1 MSSNDLSTT
10 DVQVTFKMP
19 AGTEQEPTTTND
31 LILQTAVS
39 SNSFLEE
46 ELNIIEQQEHEQQQQ
61 AEQQRLREK
70 SKTQTSTNVVVR
82 APVREEPAATAENDT
97 AAVPPHDPEDQHAA
111 QQTQEKE
118 TLLSEIQK
126 LKQRIQ
132 HMKSNTTTNLET
144 KTTAPAATAA
154 PAPATKEATEA
165 EPTAIPSTSTP
176 STTTTTFATTTDT
189 DVKTGTAGT
198 PATLAAPTPTTP
210 TPTTPT
216 PTTPTAHNRSE
227 KLHALHLVKQ
237 RLKSK
242 RMKRALIQ
250 QAKQHSEDNHSNRF
264 RNSITKHMHA
274 LHKSGSASSIGSGTG
289 GSSSSSSTTAREV
302 NHGPTPLSH
311 SKDHQDHKGYID
323 SVIRSLLYDEHR
335 GGDELIRQII
345 QDVEANINPRDW
357 SLCRTRHPNHYHNN
371 NHNARGSMS
380 DVEMHTTSAAMEY
393 HQGVSARRGEWTL
406 ESIKL
411 AYPEAS
417 RRVALSIISNAAEG
431 VTFDTFRYDS
441 KAIWIT
447 KLLNHWQYHYAMIFI
462 ALFHCIMG
470 FVEQSITYD
479 PYASTYHHQSF
490 LFCCVFVGDY

>member
-1 MSSNDLSTT
+1 
-10 DVQVTFKMP
+10 
-19 AGTEQEPTTTND
+19 
-31 LILQTAVS
+31 
-39 SNSFLEE
+39 
-46 ELNIIEQQEHEQQQQ
+46 
-61 AEQQRLREK
+61 
-70 SKTQTSTNVVVR
+70 
-82 APVREEPAATAENDT
+82 
-97 AAVPPHDPEDQHAA
+97 
-111 QQTQEKE
+111 
-118 TLLSEIQK
+118 
-126 LKQRIQ
+126 
-132 HMKSNTTTNLET
+132 
-144 KTTAPAATAA
+144 
-154 PAPATKEATEA
+154 
-165 EPTAIPSTSTP
+165 
-176 STTTTTFATTTDT
+176 
-189 DVKTGTAGT
+189 
-198 PATLAAPTPTTP
+198 
-210 TPTTPT
+210 
-216 PTTPTAHNRSE
+216 
-227 KLHALHLVKQ
+227 
-237 RLKSK
+237 
-242 RMKRALIQ
+242 MKRALIQ

-289 GSSSSSSTTAREV
+289 GSSSSSSATAREV

-371 NHNARGSMS
+371 NNARGSMS

-490 LFCCVFVGDY
+490 CFVVCLWVTTDPGSSLSLVAFYLPTGTEYLNPYVTLTIEVIIVVCYCVDCFLRIQTARPPFFHNHGWLMLKIILSVVFFVDIFLGYLYIGPVNISYYDGRNLTMANIAIQSGISINATVTHVNPNFISLPQILTLPVATSFRLSRFLRPLLFIESANDLRKEVLSIGHVIHSLLPVLFLILVWIFLFSMLGVIFFPRKELAAMAKVNPTMGDLYFTDLYHGMITWMNVFFGAVIWPNVSVWLFW